1 MIKELES
8 KIARL
13 EDLLQRAASEILAN
27 VLYEKAL
34 PTDLWANSEK
44 IIGAIK
50 KVTEEIRE
58 SMLILKPDRAPS
70 IRRKFKAFMQP
81 VNAFEEILKKPAE
94 LSPNSSKQA
103 LEQLRKAVTESQEF
117 IEMAKDIAKNPSQSI
132 FEVLKLKEVYEA
144 KEYISK
150 VSVPDAVFARLEFLN
165 KNMEILKHRISNL
178 EQAVSELLRQIDR
191 VQEEISKFQRSQQ
204 ESQ

>member
-8 KIARL
+8 KIAHL
-13 EDLLQRAASEILAN
+13 EDLLQRVASEILAN